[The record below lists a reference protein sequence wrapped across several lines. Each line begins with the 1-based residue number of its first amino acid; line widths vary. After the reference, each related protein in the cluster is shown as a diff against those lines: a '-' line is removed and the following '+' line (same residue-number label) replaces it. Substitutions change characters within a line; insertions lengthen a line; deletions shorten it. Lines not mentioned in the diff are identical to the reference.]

1 MKQNPKSN
9 DSNPVVQLQAR
20 HLGKLA
26 GVVGDKQGL
35 LAQSVGGNHGVRRA
49 DGCARH
55 GAPGQPDA
63 VAVLS
68 AAD

>member
-26 GVVGDKQGL
+26 GVVGDQQGL
-35 LAQSVGGNHGVRRA
+35 LAQGVGGNHCVRRA
-49 DGCARH
+49 DGGAHH
-55 GAPGQPDA
+55 GVPGQPEA
-63 VAVLS
+63 GAVLS

>member
-26 GVVGDKQGL
+26 GVVGDQQGL
-35 LAQSVGGNHGVRRA
+35 LAQSVSGDHCAWRA
-49 DGCARH
+49 DGGAHH
-55 GAPGQPDA
+55 GVPGQPEA
-63 VAVLS
+63 GAVLS